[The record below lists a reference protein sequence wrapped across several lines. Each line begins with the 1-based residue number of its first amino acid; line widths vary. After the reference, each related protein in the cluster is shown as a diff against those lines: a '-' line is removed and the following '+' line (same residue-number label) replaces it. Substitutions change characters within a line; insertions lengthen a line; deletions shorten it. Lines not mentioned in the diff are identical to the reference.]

1 MKKVHSTFISVLFLL
16 AGSVLV
22 VLLLNIFFSA
32 SKEEQQTPEYT
43 PQQIELVGIGDSLTE
58 GIGDSLA
65 SGGYVPRIA
74 ELLKEKKEVAEVT
87 TANFG
92 ISGNRS
98 DQVLSRMETNPE
110 IKTAVES
117 ADMVVFSVGG
127 NDVIK
132 IFKEELLNVQL
143 DSFKQPLE
151 VYQENLTTMIQLVH
165 DWNPETEIYIFGIY
179 NPYAIYFPE
188 IEEMQQIVDQWN
200 QATQAT
206 VSELDYTHFVS
217 IDSAFTTEYADSTSS
232 TKDSNEVIENPYLYE
247 EDLFHPNDAGYSRM
261 AALLLTEMEK
271 REKFLNQ

>member
-1 MKKVHSTFISVLFLL
+1 MKKVRSTFISVLFLL

-58 GIGDSLA
+58 GVGDSLA

-151 VYQENLTTMIQLVH
+151 VYQENLTTMVQLVH

-188 IEEMQQIVDQWN
+188 IEEMQLIVDQWN
-200 QATQAT
+200 QATQAI

-217 IDSAFTTEYADSTSS
+217 IDSAFNTEYADSTSS
-232 TKDSNEVIENPYLYE
+232 TKGSNEVIENPYLYE

-271 REKFLNQ
+271 AEEFLNQ